1 MKKEKV
7 ILIDDME
14 IYQLGMKIADNV
26 WNFVDKWDNWLKA
39 TIGKQLVRAAD
50 SIAATFSEGYGR
62 YTYKDRR
69 NFCYISRGSMF
80 ETRTWLTKAKRRN
93 IITEI
98 VFNSFMEELKLLHLK
113 LNSYISSLNK
123 NINPQE

>member
-14 IYQLGMKIADNV
+14 IYQLGMKIGNNV

-69 NFCYISRGSMF
+69 NLCYISRGSMF
-80 ETRTWLTKAKRRN
+80 ETRTWLTKAHRRN
-93 IITEI
+93 IITETA
-98 VFNSFMEELKLLHLK
+98 FNSFMEELRLLHLK

-123 NINPQE
+123 NIKPQE

>member
-14 IYQLGMKIADNV
+14 IYQLGMKIGDKV
-26 WNFVDKWDNWLKA
+26 WNFVDKCDNWLKA

-80 ETRTWLTKAKRRN
+80 ETRTWLTKAHRRN
-93 IITEI
+93 I
-98 VFNSFMEELKLLHLK
+98 NSFMEELRLLHLK

-123 NINPQE
+123 NIKPQE